1 MLPND
6 GKKDLKTAFT
16 IMIYTVFLIPLGFLP
31 YMMHMTGITSAITT
45 IVAGSLF
52 LGQTFY
58 LMMKPTDK
66 AARWMMFGS
75 FIYLLIVQIA
85 FLFDKA

>member
-1 MLPND
+1 
-6 GKKDLKTAFT
+6 
-16 IMIYTVFLIPLGFLP
+16 
-31 YMMHMTGITSAITT
+31 
-45 IVAGSLF
+45 
-52 LGQTFY
+52 
-58 LMMKPTDK
+58 MKPTDK